1 MNIPKAKRIKLAKLL
16 ALVQEIPT
24 EEGTVL
30 FIEGDLAVDAEVFV
44 SDADGNMVPAPDG
57 TYTSEGKTIVVAS
70 GKITEIKEAEA
81 DPIDNQDP
89 ENPENMD
96 GEGDGNGE
104 GDGKGEGGDPTD
116 TDDPEEL
123 KARIAELEAEV
134 AQKDSKIAEL
144 EAKIAELEKEPAAE
158 SIEDEEKKERKFGK
172 DKNLTLTQRLLKAA
186 HSNN

>member
-24 EEGTVL
+24 EEGAVL

-81 DPIDNQDP
+81 DPIDNQEP
-89 ENPENMD
+89 ENPKNMEGKGG
-96 GEGDGNGE
+96 GEGKE
-104 GDGKGEGGDPTD
+104 GGEGGDPTD
-116 TDDPEEL
+116 TDNLEEL
-123 KARIAELEAEV
+123 RARIAELEAEV

-172 DKNLTLTQRLLKAA
+172 NKDLTLTQRLLKAA

>member
-24 EEGTVL
+24 EEGAVL

-81 DPIDNQDP
+81 DPIDNPDP
-89 ENPENMD
+89 ENPENME
-96 GEGDGNGE
+96 GEGE
-104 GDGKGEGGDPTD
+104 GKGKGDGEGGDPTD
-116 TDDPEEL
+116 TDNPEEL

-172 DKNLTLTQRLLKAA
+172 NKDLTLTQRLLKAA

>member
-81 DPIDNQDP
+81 DPIDNPDP
-89 ENPENMD
+89 ENTENME
-96 GEGDGNGE
+96 GEGDGE
-104 GDGKGEGGDPTD
+104 GEGGDPTD

-172 DKNLTLTQRLLKAA
+172 DKDLTLTQRLLKAA

>member
-24 EEGTVL
+24 EEGAVL

-81 DPIDNQDP
+81 DPIDNPDP
-89 ENPENMD
+89 ENPENME
-96 GEGDGNGE
+96 GEGE
-104 GDGKGEGGDPTD
+104 GEGGDPTD

-172 DKNLTLTQRLLKAA
+172 NKDLTLTQRLLKAA

>member
-24 EEGTVL
+24 EEGAVL

-44 SDADGNMVPAPDG
+44 SDADGNMMPAPDG
-57 TYTSEGKTIVVAS
+57 TYTSEGKKIVVAS
-70 GKITEIKEAEA
+70 GKITEIKDTEA
-81 DPIDNQDP
+81 DPIDNPDP
-89 ENPENMD
+89 GNHEHMEGG
-96 GEGDGNGE
+96 GEGK
-104 GDGKGEGGDPTD
+104 GDGKGGDPTD
-116 TDDPEEL
+116 TDNPEKL

-172 DKNLTLTQRLLKAA
+172 SKDLTLTQRLLKAA